1 MSENVQL
8 LRKNSRIRSIEGL
21 DGVRGLAVTAVLIY
35 HFFGDWLPGGFL
47 GVDVFF
53 VLSGFLITSLLLR
66 EFVFTG
72 GIDLVGFW
80 RRRVRRILPL
90 AVLVLVATTVA
101 VGLIGGDVAVQLR
114 SQFFSTLFFVN
125 NWVQIAQ
132 GQSYF
137 SDSAVQVTA
146 HYWSLA
152 IEEQYYVFW
161 PLIVAGLLWPLRNR
175 VRQRTL
181 LLTVSLVLLVA
192 SVALMALLYTPGEDA
207 SRVYYGT
214 DTHMFGLLFGSV
226 LAMLLTSDNP
236 GSANYSFPSGRALF
250 RRQWAADWIPG
261 LALLGLLILLVTVDA
276 TTPWPYYGGIALST
290 LLTTIVIAGVVQGGN
305 VVDEWFSVSTLR
317 WIGKR
322 SFSIYLWHW
331 PVVTILRAVLP
342 PDNAWL
348 PGVLA
353 VLITLVLSELSYRFV
368 ENPFR
373 RRGWR
378 ATMRSLFGRPF
389 WRALVA
395 GLVSLALLAGVVYA
409 LITAPSKTQLEL
421 DLEEMQQR
429 AAPQGA
435 PPVQQAP
442 PKPDREVPEGTQIT
456 AIGDSVMLASQAALQ
471 EEFPGIW
478 VDGAVSRHYTEGLAI
493 LQQMD
498 AAGTLGQVVIMG
510 FGTNGPSFGAGN
522 EEMLDEIRETVGP
535 DRLLIYMLP
544 YGDRWYMADA
554 ESELLE
560 EAAEQDN
567 VYIADWCHAARDNT
581 TLLRDDLIHPTAEGA
596 YAYSGAI
603 AEAIDQWVN
612 DEKVDPGYCGV

>member
-1 MSENVQL
+1 M
-8 LRKNSRIRSIEGL
+8 
-21 DGVRGLAVTAVLIY
+21 
-35 HFFGDWLPGGFL
+35 
-47 GVDVFF
+47 
-53 VLSGFLITSLLLR
+53 
-66 EFVFTG
+66 
-72 GIDLVGFW
+72 
-80 RRRVRRILPL
+80 
-90 AVLVLVATTVA
+90 
-101 VGLIGGDVAVQLR
+101 
-114 SQFFSTLFFVN
+114 
-125 NWVQIAQ
+125 
-132 GQSYF
+132 
-137 SDSAVQVTA
+137 
-146 HYWSLA
+146 
-152 IEEQYYVFW
+152 
-161 PLIVAGLLWPLRNR
+161 
-175 VRQRTL
+175 
-181 LLTVSLVLLVA
+181 
-192 SVALMALLYTPGEDA
+192 
-207 SRVYYGT
+207 
-214 DTHMFGLLFGSV
+214 
-226 LAMLLTSDNP
+226 
-236 GSANYSFPSGRALF
+236 
-250 RRQWAADWIPG
+250 
-261 LALLGLLILLVTVDA
+261 
-276 TTPWPYYGGIALST
+276 
-290 LLTTIVIAGVVQGGN
+290 
-305 VVDEWFSVSTLR
+305 
-317 WIGKR
+317 
-322 SFSIYLWHW
+322 
-331 PVVTILRAVLP
+331 
-342 PDNAWL
+342 
-348 PGVLA
+348 
-353 VLITLVLSELSYRFV
+353 LSELSYRFV

-421 DLEEMQQR
+421 DLEEMQQS

-510 FGTNGPSFGAGN
+510 FGTNGPSFGAGD

-603 AEAIDQWVN
+603 ADAIDQWVN